1 MHPPHQQR
9 GPEAESSDGQDAEAS
24 LEGGLG
30 HREGIGGRGSSRPES
45 RWAGGSRAG
54 WSRRHRAQEPHPS
67 AIPWPQGHTLI
78 PQVHRGAGQGCS
90 ERLNMHPKQPSGEGA
105 ASQGCW
111 EPVIELA
118 GLDTWDPGPSLE
130 SKVGPLREGG
140 ATTALRIGCDVSAT
154 PRHTDKA
161 RVGGVAETESP
172 GGDREPWPSRRTR
185 GPAPQGGKEQVPPR
199 SPGPP
204 APGGSP
210 CPLHL

>member
-1 MHPPHQQR
+1 MPPTPTHGAPWRMHPPHRQR
-9 GPEAESSDGQDAEAS
+9 GPEAESSDRQDAEPS
-24 LEGGLG
+24 LEGALDI
-30 HREGIGGRGSSRPES
+30 EKVLVGGGSSRPES

-130 SKVGPLREGG
+130 SKVRPLREGG

-161 RVGGVAETESP
+161 RGRRG
-172 GGDREPWPSRRTR
+172 GGDREPWPS
-185 GPAPQGGKEQVPPR
+185 PQD
-199 SPGPP
+199 
-204 APGGSP
+204 
-210 CPLHL
+210 